1 MYALEERDT
10 GFHVNLKTFVYI
22 YIYDLCHIYT
32 NIKKIRIFTNI
43 RIYYDMKN
51 IEHSLKIYDVVI
63 SYDFVKSKV
72 IIIFYL
78 PKYILRV
85 REIFLNN
92 FYEPIY
98 YFFLLKKML
107 RVPYI

>member
-10 GFHVNLKTFVYI
+10 GFHVNLKTFAYI
-22 YIYDLCHIYT
+22 YIYIYTICVIYT

-72 IIIFYL
+72 I
-78 PKYILRV
+78 
-85 REIFLNN
+85 
-92 FYEPIY
+92 
-98 YFFLLKKML
+98 
-107 RVPYI
+107 